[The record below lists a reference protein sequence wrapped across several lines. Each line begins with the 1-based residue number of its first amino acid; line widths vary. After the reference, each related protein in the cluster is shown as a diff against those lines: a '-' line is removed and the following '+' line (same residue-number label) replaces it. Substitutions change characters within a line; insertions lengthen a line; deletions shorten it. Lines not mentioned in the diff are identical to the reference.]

1 MPLSGITAVRP
12 TANTSQ
18 RTLLYGATIAVGQ
31 PVYQDATDNNE
42 AKVADANASTATAA
56 AVGIAITPGVDTG
69 YGYVATSGSII
80 LVGTTMAV
88 GEQYY
93 VGPTAGQIIA
103 ASELATGDRV
113 TLLGV
118 AASATQ
124 LDLTIKATGITKA

>member
-12 TANTSQ
+12 TADTIS
-18 RTLLYGATIAVGQ
+18 RLLPYGATVGIAQ
-31 PVYQDATDNNE
+31 PVYQDASDNSE
-42 AKVADANASTATAA
+42 CKPADANASAATAA

-69 YGYVATSGSII
+69 YGYVATGGGII
-80 LVGTTMAV
+80 LVGTTMIV

-93 VGPTAGQIIA
+93 VGPTPGQIIA
-103 ASELATGDRV
+103 SSELTTGDRV

-124 LDLTIKATGITKA
+124 LNITIKATGITRA